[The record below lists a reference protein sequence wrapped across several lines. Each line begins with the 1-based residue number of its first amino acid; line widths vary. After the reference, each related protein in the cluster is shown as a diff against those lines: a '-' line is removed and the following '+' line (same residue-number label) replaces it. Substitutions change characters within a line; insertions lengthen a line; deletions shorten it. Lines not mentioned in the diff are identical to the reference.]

1 MCACSHYGFLPFL
14 NLCICCV
21 CKWKMEVCWP
31 VLTMKKKNVCS
42 QLPICKCFG
51 RVKMLS
57 TQPWRLDRGH
67 TDRLSQPAVSEPSR
81 KDLSIC
87 FQPGRLCFSGQNLG
101 LQMILA
107 NNLSQIVLFS
117 LCRGR
122 QERSGE
128 GGTRDNTYLSV
139 WLRNYMYFGRPNP
152 GGNCQVFTQK
162 CWNLPALEPCA

>member
-1 MCACSHYGFLPFL
+1 MLVLMCSRDLKQGETDVSRQIFWGITWEEQVSYVCIIVYLCWDVCACVCPWACVHASRSACMCACSHYGFLSFL

-57 TQPWRLDRGH
+57 TQPWRLDSGH

-107 NNLSQIVLFS
+107 NNLS
-117 LCRGR
+117 
-122 QERSGE
+122 
-128 GGTRDNTYLSV
+128 
-139 WLRNYMYFGRPNP
+139 
-152 GGNCQVFTQK
+152 
-162 CWNLPALEPCA
+162 